1 MEIGAFSL
9 AFVLTRAIMPSLLC
23 PASLVSWFKSQNS
36 MRRVWRGRWD
46 SDEDNENTCETLKAH
61 DFSYLKYRF
70 PSPLRIQQE
79 DELKLIEL
87 LLLCLLTFGCGS
99 REESYLSQWIG
110 IWQHAVYEKDELV
123 LRNSATAFKAD
134 GTWEVIAVN
143 DSDSGTYAVFDDQF
157 VINEPGSKPFNGR
170 WTRTGDTLTLVSESG
185 RIYTYL
191 KVRSF
196 SPIPPPP
203 RTNTPKPED
212 GEEDGDVAPSA
223 TTANTAPAAGSEVA
237 PNASLTIT
245 LDEAVTAV
253 TVNGTAATGSGKT
266 WTINLGVLNLPAGSA
281 TLNIGWTN
289 KDGSAGAGAS
299 VALTIQ
305 AEADTTAPAIDSST
319 VSNND
324 KDVDP
329 AGLNTDGI
337 SITFSEDVTAGD
349 ISISIEGGD
358 ALNWLADWSANSV
371 TIVPAKGAE
380 LGNETSYEIS
390 VSTEDGSAN
399 KLDATISFVT
409 RGKE

>member
-1 MEIGAFSL
+1 M
-9 AFVLTRAIMPSLLC
+9 VRLL
-23 PASLVSWFKSQNS
+23 
-36 MRRVWRGRWD
+36 RVPGK
-46 SDEDNENTCETLKAH
+46 LG
-61 DFSYLKYRF
+61 
-70 PSPLRIQQE
+70 PLI
-79 DELKLIEL
+79 
-87 LLLCLLTFGCGS
+87 
-99 REESYLSQWIG
+99 
-110 IWQHAVYEKDELV
+110 
-123 LRNSATAFKAD
+123 LR
-134 GTWEVIAVN
+134 
-143 DSDSGTYAVFDDQF
+143 
-157 VINEPGSKPFNGR
+157 
-170 WTRTGDTLTLVSESG
+170 
-185 RIYTYL
+185 
-191 KVRSF
+191 
-196 SPIPPPP
+196 
-203 RTNTPKPED
+203 
-212 GEEDGDVAPSA
+212 
-223 TTANTAPAAGSEVA
+223 
-237 PNASLTIT
+237 
-245 LDEAVTAV
+245 
-253 TVNGTAATGSGKT
+253 
-266 WTINLGVLNLPAGSA
+266 VLNLPAGSA